1 MDNLNAPQNQHMIIL
16 AIGHGIGIPLAI
28 YLNLH
33 YTKYF
38 CGLGSL
44 INTVLMIL
52 GAILVGIGQTYRMYR
67 KYRRNKRK
75 RLLALKALGRNDDLE
90 SHKKDCPKRDSCM
103 GEAAYKEKS
112 TNTVVN
118 TTKSTKT
125 ASTSIDDLNISEDS
139 SNSEDQEDDEGMS
152 LRFSSYL
159 SLKLYY
165 YSIY

>member
-1 MDNLNAPQNQHMIIL
+1 
-16 AIGHGIGIPLAI
+16 
-28 YLNLH
+28 
-33 YTKYF
+33 
-38 CGLGSL
+38 
-44 INTVLMIL
+44 MIL
-52 GAILVGIGQTYRMYR
+52 GAILFGIGQTYRMYR

-159 SLKLYY
+159 SLKLY
-165 YSIY
+165 